1 MSMVEGS
8 RPPLANIRGHIRLNP
23 RELPRWFVHPRAE
36 MRIIRKPD
44 AELHMNKE

>member
-36 MRIIRKPD
+36 MQPD